1 MTDEPQKNIWSE
13 KKTERCYRYFKG
25 VINNSVTVSL
35 KIEIK
40 F

>member
-1 MTDEPQKNIWSE
+1 MNPQKNIWSE
-13 KKTERCYRYFKG
+13 KKTERYFKG
-25 VINNSVTVSL
+25 VTNNSVTVSL